1 MEGFIRFITDP
12 QNLLSLGVGVLV
24 FATVLTLLSSMTGG
38 VKLDKR
44 MKAVAAIDGTVLEE
58 AMSLETARAA

>member
-24 FATVLTLLSSMTGG
+24 FATVLTLLSSMTGSG
-38 VKLDKR
+38 TL
-44 MKAVAAIDGTVLEE
+44 MKAGT
-58 AMSLETARAA
+58 SLPSSACTAV